1 MMLTALALALPTPAD
16 AQNSLRFFKNY
27 FVTGDYAVAG
37 VGLRG
42 QGAGG
47 FAQGTINLSTVPAG
61 ADVIAAFL
69 YWQTVELTANPSSI
83 NGFFRSKAI
92 VGKALGDP
100 RNAACWSSGGTTGP
114 SGSSGRVYRADV
126 LRYLPID
133 STRNVRVANGAH
145 VVRLPDS
152 GGNGNGNIS
161 FTNGATLV
169 VVYRIVVPGNP
180 AAAPLRSVVI
190 YDGAYTSAKRSD
202 DLNQTLGGFYQAAS
216 NPAARLTSIVGNGQP
231 TYRASLAI
239 NGSTF
244 FRLFTGGQGPRW
256 DNPTLTFPLSSGAS
270 SFRVQAAADDT
281 NLCLTW
287 GAIVTSMNV
296 ADSDADGL
304 LDTWETNG
312 MHLNPGTATSSAT
325 FAGCAQYPSEPCV
338 DLPRMGALPGQKD
351 IFVEA
356 DWMTGEN
363 NPKPGPHSHIP
374 KLAALTP
381 LIAAFKQRNI
391 RLHFDVGSNYQ
402 NLATAPDFA
411 IVPSSLAQGG
421 EVIPEANLT
430 CPNARTPIS
439 ACAYT
444 TPYPALSFK
453 KGFTSVRDGNFA
465 LGLPSRFSPLRRDL
479 FHYALFAHAFA
490 GPFDST
496 TGRPTTTEPR
506 AVSGVADRPGGDLM
520 VTLGLWSSNL
530 QENDQVGS
538 SLVQAGTLMH
548 ELGHNLGLS
557 HAGALRVPNCMP
569 NYPSVMNYLYQSRG
583 LSPLS
588 GGDKTIDFSSGSL
601 ASVNENSLLES
612 WTSPVFKTRFYGPLT
627 TNDPPS
633 AAAALRCDG
642 SPIADGAR
650 MLRAENDFSNFTDWD
665 RNGVSTNGL
674 LRLDVNFSGLFGDG
688 VNGGA
693 FFADSNDWSNLNLQQ
708 IGGRLNVN
716 GLSTDV
722 GVSDLGVSDLGVSDL
737 GALELGALELG
748 VSDLGVSDLGVSD
761 LGALELGDIDYETA
775 VLSSIDPPP
784 APSPSCP
791 NCGLRATVAFDR
803 ITLNWTAPDTGSVL
817 NYNLYRSTSGLPGS
831 FTFLKSA
838 PGGAAAATTDDAP
851 NGSTTQFNTNYTYYV
866 TSLVNVRGII
876 VESLPSNLVSGIVK
890 RIFVAGRTLSA
901 PFNTAIPTPLFDAAG
916 LDLPLPASVTCTTA
930 ATQGSNA
937 GNYPI
942 VCSGPATINGTNGI
956 AYTNGSITITPIAQ
970 TINGFAA
977 LAPRT
982 FGDAAF
988 SIGGVTAT
996 SGLTVT
1002 FSTVGPC
1009 SVSGPLVTIAG
1020 AGNCAVTA
1028 QQPGNVNYLLAPPV
1042 TQSFTIAKRSQA
1054 IAFGTLLAVTFGGPA
1069 LSLTAAA
1076 DSGLAVSYLASGN
1089 CSVAGSLVTYGN
1101 AGTCNLTARQVGDNN
1116 YLPALDVLQIL
1127 TINRAS
1133 QSITLLAPAAKTF
1146 GDAAFTVSATAT
1158 SLQPVTFGVQGNCT
1172 ISGALVQI
1180 TGAGTCAVTA
1190 SQGGNTNYLPA
1201 PDQSQLIS
1209 IAKAPATVTFS
1220 ATLGN
1225 TLYNTTPFPLTASA
1239 NSGTTVNLTPS
1250 GACAASAGAYVLI
1263 NVGTC
1268 TFTAQAAET
1277 PNYTAASVTQSF
1289 LVGQAPQN
1297 ITFGPLTAKTV
1308 GDAPFTI
1315 SASASSGIPVTF
1327 STSSTSCSVA
1337 AGAIPG
1343 TATVTLTSAG
1353 SCAITASQGGNS
1365 LYLPATPVTQTF
1377 TILPLIFNFA
1387 NFVSTTGLTLNGT
1400 ATNAGTGG
1408 ALRLTSSAGQG
1419 ASSWFS
1425 QPVPVSNSF
1434 STTFQFKITPVTNP
1448 PADGLVFVIQTGDVN
1463 ALGGGGGQI
1472 GYHGIPGSV
1481 AVEFD
1486 TYLNNPDFGDINANH
1501 VAIQSNGTL
1510 PNSSDHRTAANKGIN
1525 NAPGFNIA
1533 DGLPHTVTITYAA
1546 GILSVQLDTLPT
1558 ILSVPFDIGTL
1569 GLLPGGLARVGFT
1582 GSTGANSQTTDL
1594 LNWSWQSN

>member
-1 MMLTALALALPTPAD
+1 MLTALALALPTPAD

-244 FRLFTGGQGPRW
+244 FRLFTGGRGARW
-256 DNPTLTFPLSSGAS
+256 DNPTFAFPLSSGAS

-374 KLAALTP
+374 KLDALTP

-530 QENDQVGS
+530 PENDQVGS

-557 HAGALRVPNCMP
+557 HAGAFRVPNCMP

-674 LRLDVNFSGLFGDG
+674 LRLDLNFSGLFGDG

-693 FFADSNDWSNLNLQQ
+693 LFSDSNDWNNLNLQQ

-803 ITLNWTAPDTGSVL
+803 ITLNWTAPDIGSVL

-838 PGGAAAATTDDAP
+838 PGGAAATTTDDAP
-851 NGSTTQFNTNYTYYV
+851 NGSTTQFNTNYTYSV
-866 TSLVNVRGII
+866 TSLVNVRGTI
-876 VESLPSNLVSGIVK
+876 VESLPSNLVSGIVV
-890 RIFVAGRTLSA
+890 RIFVAGRTLTA
-901 PFNTAIPTPLFDAAG
+901 PYNTAIPTPLFDVAG
-916 LDLPLPASVTCTTA
+916 LDLPVPASVTCTTA

-1002 FSTVGPC
+1002 FSTAGPC
-1009 SVSGPLVTIAG
+1009 SVSGPLLTISG
-1020 AGNCAVTA
+1020 AGNCAVSA
-1028 QQPGNVNYLLAPPV
+1028 QQTGNVNYLVAPTV
-1042 TQSFTIAKRSQA
+1042 TQSFTIAKRSQT
-1054 IAFGTLLAVTFGGPA
+1054 IAFGTLPAVTFGGLA
-1069 LSLTAAA
+1069 FSLSAAA

-1089 CSVAGSLVTYGN
+1089 CTVAGSLVTYGN
-1101 AGTCNLTARQVGDNN
+1101 AGTCSLTARQAGDNN
-1116 YLPALDVLQIL
+1116 YLPALDVPQTL

-1133 QSITLLAPAAKTF
+1133 QSI
-1146 GDAAFTVSATAT
+1146 
-1158 SLQPVTFGVQGNCT
+1158 
-1172 ISGALVQI
+1172 
-1180 TGAGTCAVTA
+1180 
-1190 SQGGNTNYLPA
+1190 
-1201 PDQSQLIS
+1201 
-1209 IAKAPATVTFS
+1209 TFS

-1225 TLYNTTPFPLTASA
+1225 TLYNTTPFALTASA
-1239 NSGTTVNLTPS
+1239 NSGAPVNIAPS
-1250 GACAASAGAYVLI
+1250 GACAATTGGYVLI

-1268 TFTAQAAET
+1268 TFTAQVAET
-1277 PNYTAASVTQSF
+1277 PNYTAALATQSF

-1297 ITFGPLTAKTV
+1297 ITFGQVTAKTV
-1308 GDAPFTI
+1308 GDAPFTVN
-1315 SASASSGIPVTF
+1315 ASASSGIPVTF
-1327 STSSTSCSVA
+1327 STASTTCSVA
-1337 AGAIPG
+1337 AGATPG
-1343 TATVTLTSAG
+1343 TATVTLINAG

-1365 LYLPATPVTQTF
+1365 LYLTAASVTQTF
-1377 TILPLIFNFA
+1377 TILPLSSFSFN
-1387 NFVSTTGLTLNGT
+1387 NFLSTTGLTLNGT
-1400 ATNAGTGG
+1400 SNNVGTGG
-1408 ALRLTSSAGQG
+1408 ALRLTSNGGQ
-1419 ASSWFS
+1419 ASSSWFS
-1425 QPVPVSNSF
+1425 QPVPVSNGF
-1434 STTFQFKITPVTNP
+1434 TTTFQFKITPVSNP

-1486 TYLNNPDFGDINANH
+1486 TYLNNPDFGDIDANH

-1525 NAPGFNIA
+1525 NVPGFNIA
-1533 DGLPHTVTITYAA
+1533 DGLPHTVVITYAA
-1546 GILSVQLDTLPT
+1546 GILSVRVDALPT
-1558 ILSVPFDIGTL
+1558 ILSVPFDMSTL
-1569 GLLPGGLARVGFT
+1569 GLLPGGMARVGFT
-1582 GSTGANSQTTDL
+1582 GSTGANSQTTDV
-1594 LNWSWQSN
+1594 LNWTWQSN